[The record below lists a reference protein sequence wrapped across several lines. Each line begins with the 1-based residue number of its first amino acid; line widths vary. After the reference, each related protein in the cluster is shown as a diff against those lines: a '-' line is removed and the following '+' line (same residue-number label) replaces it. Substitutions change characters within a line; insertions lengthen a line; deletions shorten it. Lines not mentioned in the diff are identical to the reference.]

1 MKAGAIRKLA
11 KGHDLAALQ
20 GAAEALMAGE
30 GAPFEIDGE
39 DDGERLTH
47 VMLAQRI
54 RARVEAG
61 EDLKAVFREVMGGVR
76 TVLTDPD

>member
-1 MKAGAIRKLA
+1 VKAGVIRKLA
-11 KGHDLAALQ
+11 REHDLPALEAAAQSLL
-20 GAAEALMAGE
+20 EGE
-30 GAPFEIDGE
+30 GAPFEIGGD

-54 RARVEAG
+54 RKRVDAG

-76 TVLTDPD
+76 TVMTDS

>member
-1 MKAGAIRKLA
+1 MNAGAIRKLA
-11 KGHDLAALQ
+11 KAHDLAALE
-20 GAAEALMAGE
+20 AAAQALLSGE
-30 GAPFEIDGE
+30 GAPFEIVGE

-54 RARVEAG
+54 RKRVDAG

-76 TVLTDPD
+76 TVMTDS

>member
-1 MKAGAIRKLA
+1 MKAGVIRKLA
-11 KGHDLAALQ
+11 KEHDLPALEAAARSLL
-20 GAAEALMAGE
+20 EGE
-30 GAPFEIDGE
+30 GAPFEIGGD

-54 RARVEAG
+54 RKRVDAG

-76 TVLTDPD
+76 TVMTDS